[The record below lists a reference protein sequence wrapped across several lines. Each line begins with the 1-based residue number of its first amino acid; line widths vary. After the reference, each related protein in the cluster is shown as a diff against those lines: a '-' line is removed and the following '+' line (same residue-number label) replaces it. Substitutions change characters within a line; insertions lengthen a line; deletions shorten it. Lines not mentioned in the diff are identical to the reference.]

1 MKEWIK
7 SKTINQKKNVEDIKY
22 NNKTILDI
30 KNTLTNFSTK
40 NDINKIKTEQ
50 EKINKECKINRM
62 KIEDIVKNIEGQPND
77 DDEEE
82 EKGQNNN
89 IAVTTYEKIKL
100 LNRTCQTLNNKI
112 SSLENRSRS
121 ITKEV
126 KDDVKQNLKIE
137 TGKIMQQ
144 FRNKLDGFTTRFE
157 YELRNK
163 IDQIGLTDFE
173 NKMNNKFYVD
183 LREKLDKTDLKK
195 NNNMLN
201 RKIDN
206 LESKISKTLVDTI
219 IDLQMD
225 EQPLI
230 IKKNG
235 NGVDVC
241 ASCNQP
247 VNKIN
252 ASGGGKEFINANMSN
267 MNNTTIKAKGL
278 NRSLNFT
285 QPINMKSNFQNE
297 KNLKINIGQNKL
309 PDIIPNI
316 YQK

>member
-1 MKEWIK
+1 
-7 SKTINQKKNVEDIKY
+7 
-22 NNKTILDI
+22 
-30 KNTLTNFSTK
+30 
-40 NDINKIKTEQ
+40 
-50 EKINKECKINRM
+50 M

-252 ASGGGKEFINANMSN
+252 ASGGGKEFVNANMNN

>member
-1 MKEWIK
+1 
-7 SKTINQKKNVEDIKY
+7 
-22 NNKTILDI
+22 
-30 KNTLTNFSTK
+30 
-40 NDINKIKTEQ
+40 
-50 EKINKECKINRM
+50 
-62 KIEDIVKNIEGQPND
+62 
-77 DDEEE
+77 
-82 EKGQNNN
+82 
-89 IAVTTYEKIKL
+89 
-100 LNRTCQTLNNKI
+100 
-112 SSLENRSRS
+112 
-121 ITKEV
+121 
-126 KDDVKQNLKIE
+126 
-137 TGKIMQQ
+137 
-144 FRNKLDGFTTRFE
+144 
-157 YELRNK
+157 
-163 IDQIGLTDFE
+163 
-173 NKMNNKFYVD
+173 MNNKFYVD